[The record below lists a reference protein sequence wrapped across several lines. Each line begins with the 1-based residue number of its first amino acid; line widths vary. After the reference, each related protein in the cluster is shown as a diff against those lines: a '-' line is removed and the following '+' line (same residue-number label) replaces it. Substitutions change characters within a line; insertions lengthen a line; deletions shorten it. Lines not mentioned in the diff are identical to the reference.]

1 MDWLQFIASIIGSA
15 LAWPSV
21 IIALLFI
28 LRKQISSL
36 AERIEELAFWGAKM
50 KFARAAASEASET
63 LLVANT
69 EVKTLEKQIAAGEP
83 KEVLADTTAK
93 ISTAV
98 STANN
103 AIQPILQSISPA
115 DWETFRNR
123 MNPNRRKRG

>member
-1 MDWLQFIASIIGSA
+1 MDWLQFIASIIGS

-28 LRKQISSL
+28 LRRQIGGL
-36 AERIEELAFWGAKM
+36 ALRMEELAFAGVKM
-50 KFARAAASEASET
+50 TFARATSEASET
-63 LLVANT
+63 MLLANA
-69 EVKTLEKQIAAGEP
+69 EVKTLEKQIAEGEP

-103 AIQPILQSISPA
+103 AIQLLQNISPA
-115 DWETFRNR
+115 DWGAFRNR
-123 MNPNRRKRG
+123 MNPLARKRG